1 MRNDPSILYLPNRSE
16 SYPLADDRAQDLIA
30 QLTALLGVPPFAWDN
45 DGGIEIQCG
54 MWRVWQQT
62 DATSKE
68 LAELYLWA
76 GARALLIAAKEE
88 CGHG

>member
-1 MRNDPSILYLPNRSE
+1 MRNDPGLLYLPNPSE
-16 SYPLADDRAQDLIA
+16 CYPLADDRAQDLIG
-30 QLTALLGVPPFAWDN
+30 QLTALLGVPPFAWD
-45 DGGIEIQCG
+45 DEGGIETQCAI
-54 MWRVWQQT
+54 WQVWQQT

-68 LAELYLWA
+68 LMELFLWA